1 MNQLLVRAASNLSLV
16 NISKGRSNRG
26 GVGFIVTRK
35 QNGLSGI
42 GMAVSTGILEESASY
57 TDANGYQSGEAI
69 YRTLVPT
76 VAQFK
81 EHGRAIES
89 KRQARDIL
97 PPIPVGNPAGERGLG
112 SSSFIGPKLFF
123 EGLPDQSHYIRQLVE
138 ITNGHLYGTVTP
150 TAYVGDIPAQFQR
163 NFGLQ

>member
-1 MNQLLVRAASNLSLV
+1 MNRPAARIPTATSPE
-16 NISKGRSNRG
+16 RP
-26 GVGFIVTRK
+26 
-35 QNGLSGI
+35 
-42 GMAVSTGILEESASY
+42 STGPWS
-57 TDANGYQSGEAI
+57 
-69 YRTLVPT
+69 
-76 VAQFK
+76 QFK

-97 PPIPVGNPAGERGLG
+97 PPIPVGNPAGEKGIG

-150 TAYVGDIPAQFQR
+150 MAYVGDVPAQFQW

>member
-35 QNGLSGI
+35 QNVLSGI
-42 GMAVSTGILEESASY
+42 GMAVSTGILEEWASY
-57 TDANGYQSGEAI
+57 TDTNGYQSGEAI

-89 KRQARDIL
+89 KRQAQDTL
-97 PPIPVGNPAGERGLG
+97 PPIPVGNPAGGKANWLIRFPRFQAVFRG
-112 SSSFIGPKLFF
+112 IGGPIRLHKA
-123 EGLPDQSHYIRQLVE
+123 IRQ
-138 ITNGHLYGTVTP
+138 GC
-150 TAYVGDIPAQFQR
+150 
-163 NFGLQ
+163 

>member
-57 TDANGYQSGEAI
+57 TDTNGYQSGEAI

-76 VAQFK
+76 VSARSMATLSSPS
-81 EHGRAIES
+81 GRRGTFYLLFQSATLREKGELAHPLSSVPICFS
-89 KRQARDIL
+89 RDCRTN
-97 PPIPVGNPAGERGLG
+97 PI
-112 SSSFIGPKLFF
+112 
-123 EGLPDQSHYIRQLVE
+123 
-138 ITNGHLYGTVTP
+138 T
-150 TAYVGDIPAQFQR
+150 
-163 NFGLQ
+163 

>member
-26 GVGFIVTRK
+26 GVGIIVTRK

-57 TDANGYQSGEAI
+57 TDTNVYQSGEGI

-81 EHGRAIES
+81 EHGRAIKS
-89 KRQARDIL
+89 KRKARDIL
-97 PPIPVGNPAGERGLG
+97 PPIPVGNPAGEKGNWLILFDRSQAVFRG
-112 SSSFIGPKLFF
+112 IAGP
-123 EGLPDQSHYIRQLVE
+123 
-138 ITNGHLYGTVTP
+138 
-150 TAYVGDIPAQFQR
+150 IPLHKATGR
-163 NFGLQ
+163 DY

>member
-1 MNQLLVRAASNLSLV
+1 
-16 NISKGRSNRG
+16 
-26 GVGFIVTRK
+26 
-35 QNGLSGI
+35 
-42 GMAVSTGILEESASY
+42 MAVSTGILEESASY

-97 PPIPVGNPAGERGLG
+97 PPIPVGNPAGERGIG

-123 EGLPDQSHYIRQLVE
+123 EGLPDQSHYISQLVE
-138 ITNGHLYGTVTP
+138 ITNGHLYGTATP
-150 TAYVGDIPAQFQR
+150 MAYVGDIPAQFQR

>member
-1 MNQLLVRAASNLSLV
+1 VPVNQLLVRAASNMSLV

-26 GVGFIVTRK
+26 GDRGGVGIIVTRE

-57 TDANGYQSGEAI
+57 TDTDGYQSGEAI

-89 KRQARDIL
+89 KRQAQDIL
-97 PPIPVGNPAGERGLG
+97 PPIPIGNPAGERGIG
-112 SSSFIGPKLFF
+112 SSSFIVPKLFSRD
-123 EGLPDQSHYIRQLVE
+123 GRTNP
-138 ITNGHLYGTVTP
+138 IT
-150 TAYVGDIPAQFQR
+150 
-163 NFGLQ
+163 

>member
-1 MNQLLVRAASNLSLV
+1 MNQLLVRAASNMSLV

-26 GVGFIVTRK
+26 GDRGGVCIIVTRK

-42 GMAVSTGILEESASY
+42 GMAVSTGILKESASY
-57 TDANGYQSGEAI
+57 TDADGYQSGEAI
-69 YRTLVPT
+69 YRTLVLT

-97 PPIPVGNPAGERGLG
+97 PPIPVGNPAGEKGKWLIFFDRSQAVFRG
-112 SSSFIGPKLFF
+112 IAGP
-123 EGLPDQSHYIRQLVE
+123 
-138 ITNGHLYGTVTP
+138 
-150 TAYVGDIPAQFQR
+150 IPLHKATGR
-163 NFGLQ
+163 DY